1 MSDQQ
6 HGPLHDGD
14 LITWAHTLG
23 ADEVEVVGDETVGTA
38 AFVLAGRVHMVV
50 TPAGVQVC
58 VHDTTEAATES
69 YRRDLGQARV
79 LADEYHIDQEQSAR
93 RHMARVSG
101 MPDVLINQMFPMPAP
116 SGRLDAVP
124 SMAPL
129 PSGLTLD
136 ASGTPTGFYL

>member
-50 TPAGVQVC
+50 TPVGVQTC
-58 VHDTTEAATES
+58 VHDTAEKAQES
-69 YRRDLGQARV
+69 HVRELGQARV
-79 LADEYHIDQEQSAR
+79 LAAEYHIDQEQAAR

-101 MPDVLINQMFPMPAP
+101 MPDVMINQMFPMPAARRSTAP
-116 SGRLDAVP
+116 VP
-124 SMAPL
+124 S
-129 PSGLTLD
+129 SLTLD
-136 ASGTPTGFYL
+136 ASGIPTGFYL